1 MTAKVD
7 AVTLEVIGNAL
18 PAVANE
24 MRSERRPCRNRTR
37 EKCDKIRSRKRE
49 TRGEGMIAAMTGLGL
64 RRPVLDHRTCDE
76 LGGLPLPSGERA
88 GVRGFGTTDKPEPLT
103 PPLSLREREQTECAV
118 RHVTQF
124 PLRPAHRRKSARQQ
138 LGALFL
144 ASAVLSAGVLTTA
157 SAETLRVGKA
167 GRDAFSFVPADIGAR
182 TGIFRQQGVDIEI
195 SSFGGDARLQQA
207 MAADGIDVGLGSGPG
222 LAFVVKGSPVKGI
235 AAMAGPPLLFALVVR
250 NDAAVAS
257 LDDLRGRKVGVSTV
271 GSVTSWIISEV
282 SRQKGWGYDGM
293 AQVPIGDDA
302 NRIAALKTR
311 SLDGAIVNLA
321 QALNFVQR
329 GEGKVLLRFGE
340 LVKDFHIHVI
350 FATDKAIAGKPEAL
364 RGFLKGW
371 LQTIAFMRKER
382 NATVEVAK
390 DVMGTDAQTT
400 NAIYDELM
408 PMFSDTGRFD
418 PNALSVLRKSFV
430 EMKTL
435 PEEPDMSKLYTEAFL
450 PTN

>member
-1 MTAKVD
+1 MTARLD
-7 AVTLEVIGNAL
+7 AVTLEVIRNAL

-24 MRSERRPCRNRTR
+24 MRSQRRPCRNRTR

-49 TRGEGMIAAMTGLGL
+49 TRGEGMIAAMTGRGL
-64 RRPVLDHRTCDE
+64 R
-76 LGGLPLPSGERA
+76 
-88 GVRGFGTTDKPEPLT
+88 
-103 PPLSLREREQTECAV
+103 PPDAYGSV
-118 RHVTQF
+118 
-124 PLRPAHRRKSARQQ
+124 RRKPGT
-138 LGALFL
+138 LLL
-144 ASAVLSAGVLTTA
+144 ASALLLAGALTPVA
-157 SAETLRVGKA
+157 AETLRVGKA
-167 GRDAFSFVPADIGAR
+167 GRDGVSVVPADIGAR
-182 TGIFRQQGVDIEI
+182 TGIFRQYGVDIEI

-222 LAFVVKGSPVKGI
+222 LAFVAKGSPVKGI

-257 LDDLRGRKVGVSTV
+257 LDDLKGRKVGVSTV

-329 GEGKVLLRFGE
+329 GEGRVLLRFGE

-371 LQTIAFMRKER
+371 FQTIAFMRKNR
-382 NATVEVAK
+382 NETVEIAK

-418 PNALSVLRKSFV
+418 PNALAVLRKSFV

-450 PTN
+450 PTNQGQMR

>member
-1 MTAKVD
+1 M
-7 AVTLEVIGNAL
+7 
-18 PAVANE
+18 
-24 MRSERRPCRNRTR
+24 M
-37 EKCDKIRSRKRE
+37 
-49 TRGEGMIAAMTGLGL
+49 AAMTGRGSRL
-64 RRPVLDHRTCDE
+64 PVLDQRTCHE
-76 LGGLPLPSGERA
+76 LGRLPLPCGERV
-88 GVRGFGTTDKPEPLT
+88 GVRGLGSTHTPEPLT
-103 PPLSLREREQTECAV
+103 PPLSLRAREQTECAA
-118 RHVTQF
+118 RQVTQS
-124 PLRPAHRRKSARQQ
+124 PSLPARRPSWSAWHQ
-138 LGALFL
+138 LCALLF
-144 ASAVLSAGVLTTA
+144 ASAVLLGGALA
-157 SAETLRVGKA
+157 SASADTLRVGKA

-182 TGIFRQQGVDIEI
+182 TGIFRRHGVDIEI

-222 LAFVVKGSPVKGI
+222 LAFIVKGSPVKGI

-311 SLDGAIVNLA
+311 SIDGAIVNLA

-350 FATDKAIAGKPEAL
+350 LATDKAIAGKPEAL

-371 LQTIAFMRKER
+371 LQTIAFMRKNRSE
-382 NATVEVAK
+382 TIEIAK
-390 DVMGTDAQTT
+390 DIMGTDTETT
-400 NAIYDELM
+400 NGIYDELM

-418 PNALSVLRKSFV
+418 PNALAVLRKSFV

-435 PEEPDMSKLYTEAFL
+435 PEAPDMSKLYTEAFL